1 MTIAVTG
8 SMAFDYIMSFDG
20 SFTDYIIPDQ
30 LERLSISVLVDS
42 LRRERGGTA
51 GNIAYNLAL
60 LKQSPLLMASVGN
73 DATEY
78 ITELAARGVD
88 TSAVLHVP
96 DVLTASFFVSTD
108 RGNRQVAN
116 FFIGAMAYSGKIHF
130 SKQAYR
136 TIKLATIS
144 PNAPQAM
151 AEYVTECKSLKIPY
165 MYDPSQ
171 QIPLF
176 SKEQLIDGIDGA
188 LVLIVNDY
196 EFELIKQRTELELPE
211 LRAMVEV
218 IIITKGEQGSTI
230 YTAAEQID
238 IPAIPLETVADPTG
252 AGDAYR
258 AGLMA
263 GLVNGLTWADA
274 GRLGTLTATYA
285 IEAHGTQKH
294 SYSVDEFARRY
305 AEHFEPTPNVLAFL
319 QSLNEK

>member
-20 SFTDYIIPDQ
+20 SFTDYIMPDQ
-30 LERLSISVLVDS
+30 LEKLSISVLVDS

-60 LKQSPLLMASVGN
+60 LKQTSLLMASVGN
-73 DATEY
+73 DAADY
-78 ITELAARGVD
+78 IAALADHGVD
-88 TSAVLHVP
+88 TSAVLNVP

-108 RGNRQVAN
+108 RANRQVAN
-116 FFIGAMAYSGKIHF
+116 FFIGAMAHSGDVRF
-130 SKQAYR
+130 AGQNYR
-136 TIKLATIS
+136 DIKLATIS

-151 AEYVTECKSLKIPY
+151 VDYVTECKSLGVPY

-176 SKEQLIDGIDGA
+176 SKEQLIDGVDGA
-188 LVLIVNDY
+188 AIVIVNDY
-196 EFELIKQRTELELPE
+196 EFELIKQRTELTLEQM
-211 LRAMVEV
+211 RAMTDT
-218 IIITKGEQGSTI
+218 IIITKGENGSTI
-230 YTAAEQID
+230 YTADEQID
-238 IPAIPLETVADPTG
+238 IPAIPLEHVADPTG

-263 GLVNGLTWADA
+263 GLVNGLAWADA
-274 GRLGTLTATYA
+274 GKLGTLTATYA
-285 IEAHGTQKH
+285 IEAPGTQKH
-294 SYSVDEFARRY
+294 SYTVDEFAARY
-305 AEHFEPTPNVLAFL
+305 AENFDVSPDVVAFL

>member
-20 SFTDYIIPDQ
+20 SFTDYIMPEQ

-60 LKQSPLLMASVGN
+60 LGQKPLLMASVGN
-73 DATEY
+73 DAADY
-78 ITELAARGVD
+78 IADLEARGVD

-96 DVLTASFFVSTD
+96 EVLTASFFVSTD
-108 RGNRQVAN
+108 RGNRQIAN
-116 FFIGAMAYSGKIHF
+116 FFIGAMAQSGQVRF
-130 SKQAYR
+130 DAQNYR
-136 TIKLATIS
+136 DIKLATIS

-151 AEYVTECKSLKIPY
+151 ADYVTECKTLGVPY
-165 MYDPSQ
+165 VYDPSQ

-176 SKEQLIDGIDGA
+176 TKEQLIDGIDGA
-188 LVLIVNDY
+188 QILIVNDY
-196 EFELIKQRTELELPE
+196 EFELIKQRTGMTLAQM
-211 LRAMVEV
+211 RQMAKA
-218 IIITKGEQGSTI
+218 IIITKGEHGSTI
-230 YTAAEQID
+230 YTADEQID
-238 IPAIPLETVADPTG
+238 IPAIATDAVLDPTG

-263 GLVNGLTWADA
+263 GLVNGLSLPDA

-294 SYSVDEFARRY
+294 HYSVDEFAARY
-305 AEHFEPTPNVLAFL
+305 ADNFEVSPDVSAFF
-319 QSLNEK
+319 EAIRK

>member
-8 SMAFDYIMSFDG
+8 SMAFDYIMSFTG
-20 SFTDYIIPDQ
+20 SFTDYIMPEQ

-60 LKQSPLLMASVGN
+60 LGQKPLLMASVGN
-73 DATEY
+73 DAADY
-78 ITELAARGVD
+78 IADLEARGVD

-108 RGNRQVAN
+108 RGNRQIAN
-116 FFIGAMAYSGKIHF
+116 FFIGAMAHSGRVQF
-130 SKQAYR
+130 GAQQYQS
-136 TIKLATIS
+136 IKLATIS

-151 AEYVTECKSLKIPY
+151 ADYVTECKALGVPY
-165 MYDPSQ
+165 VYDPSQ

-188 LVLIVNDY
+188 RILIVNDY
-196 EFELIKQRTELELPE
+196 EFELIKRRTELTLEQMRRMAE
-211 LRAMVEV
+211 T
-218 IIITKGEQGSTI
+218 IIVTKGEHGSTI
-230 YTAAEQID
+230 YTADEQID
-238 IPAIPLETVADPTG
+238 IPAITPEAVLDPTG

-263 GLVNGLTWADA
+263 GLVNGLSLADA

-285 IEAHGTQKH
+285 IESHGTQKH
-294 SYSVDEFARRY
+294 RYSVDEFAARY
-305 AEHFEPTPNVLAFL
+305 AENFEVSPDVAAFF
-319 QSLNEK
+319 EKIR